1 MITLYTIGFT
11 KKSAEQFFTLLK
23 KNKVKKL
30 VDVRISN
37 GSQLA
42 GFAKG
47 RDLEFFTRELLH
59 IPYEHIL
66 DFATPKELL
75 DKCKF
80 CLGNVQ
86 ELPRLVLG
94 RAFAQSS
101 VLNGKPP
108 QLLRVLFAEQ
118 VKCGCLLTTLGLIYG
133 FPVHLSSL
141 GANTFFTVILYVEPS
156 ESTSNQGS
164 S

>member
-37 GSQLA
+37 SSQLA
-42 GFAKG
+42 GFAKW

-75 DKCKF
+75 DKWHSHDVTWTQYEAIYLAALKEHDILRKYGIKQFDSACF
-80 CLGNVQ
+80 LCTEETPEQ
-86 ELPRLVLG
+86 CHRRLL
-94 RAFAQSS
+94 
-101 VLNGKPP
+101 
-108 QLLRVLFAEQ
+108 AEYMQ
-118 VKCGCLLTTLGLIYG
+118 HHSTEEVRI
-133 FPVHLSSL
+133 VHL
-141 GANTFFTVILYVEPS
+141 T
-156 ESTSNQGS
+156 
-164 S
+164 